1 MHFVINIFLININW
15 YFPYNLLGDNMDQE
29 YDHLFKILII
39 GDSSVGKTS
48 VLLRFV
54 DDMYSPEFQT
64 TIGVDFKIANLNVN
78 GKVIKLQLWDTA
90 GQDRFRNIVAS
101 YYRGAQGIML
111 MYDITNP
118 TSFQN
123 ITRWHE
129 EAQGYLQSSVPKL
142 LIGNKSDLSH
152 QRQVKQDEAQQLAER
167 LGMDYIE
174 TSAKS
179 SQNVKQAFENMSKKI
194 LSTVSATRPTS
205 TSYAPTSTRV
215 TSGTS
220 IAKTGGC
227 CG

>member
-1 MHFVINIFLININW
+1 
-15 YFPYNLLGDNMDQE
+15 
-29 YDHLFKILII
+29 
-39 GDSSVGKTS
+39 
-48 VLLRFV
+48 
-54 DDMYSPEFQT
+54 
-64 TIGVDFKIANLNVN
+64 
-78 GKVIKLQLWDTA
+78 
-90 GQDRFRNIVAS
+90 
-101 YYRGAQGIML
+101 ML

-118 TSFQN
+118 TTFQN

-142 LIGNKSDLSH
+142 LIGNKVDLSNN
-152 QRQVKQDEAQQLAER
+152 RQVKQDEAQQLAER

-174 TSAKS
+174 TSAKN